1 MSSDLTIKQLE
12 YLEKLPKLQEQPLKK
27 IGKLIM
33 PLQDNRYNIQKILSQ
48 LTVSFQKIVNL

>member
-12 YLEKLPKLQEQPLKK
+12 YLEKLPKLQEQSLKK